1 MKNLRTSV
9 LLSVPSPLL
18 SARANTLCAKAT
30 AASFDSVAASRTAV
44 WSAAVAFVGVICA
57 LGDEAALGE
66 GEALGDEAALDEGED
81 LGEGD
86 AGAAP
91 LAALPRF
98 LGTRRGMRAWKA
110 SKLFSII
117 PVKTYFTLEI
127 SNARHPRH
135 PRLQPHTEHKN
146 SGALHVLAISCASAR
161 ILTAGSSFY
170 SREFSEGSSRHR

>member
-66 GEALGDEAALDEGED
+66 GEALGDEAALGEGED
-81 LGEGD
+81 LGEED

-98 LGTRRGMRAWKA
+98 LGTRRGMRG
-110 SKLFSII
+110 LGRLLN
-117 PVKTYFTLEI
+117 YF
-127 SNARHPRH
+127 
-135 PRLQPHTEHKN
+135 Q
-146 SGALHVLAISCASAR
+146 
-161 ILTAGSSFY
+161 
-170 SREFSEGSSRHR
+170 

>member
-1 MKNLRTSV
+1 MPHSPTPTPTAAPHSTRRGAVPHRCQRARACRALRRPRHTAAAPIFLIFANLTLSCGLFLKNLRTSV

-57 LGDEAALGE
+57 LG
-66 GEALGDEAALDEGED
+66 EGED
-81 LGEGD
+81 LGEED

-98 LGTRRGMRAWKA
+98 LGTRRGMRG
-110 SKLFSII
+110 SFVGLN
-117 PVKTYFTLEI
+117 YF
-127 SNARHPRH
+127 
-135 PRLQPHTEHKN
+135 Q
-146 SGALHVLAISCASAR
+146 
-161 ILTAGSSFY
+161 
-170 SREFSEGSSRHR
+170 